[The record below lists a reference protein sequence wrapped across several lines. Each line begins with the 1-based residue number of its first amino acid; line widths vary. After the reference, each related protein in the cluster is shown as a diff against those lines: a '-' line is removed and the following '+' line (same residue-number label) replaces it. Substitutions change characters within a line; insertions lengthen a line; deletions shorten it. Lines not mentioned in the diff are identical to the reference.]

1 MYKEARFPPWTR
13 PPCATCKAGCWYLFL
28 GGCGP
33 NKAWKLAVSHACLPA
48 CLLALLPQPQE
59 ASKRTRRLCA
69 TAVDTMGREIMVKG
83 QVSMVAGG
91 GQLLD

>member
-1 MYKEARFPPWTR
+1 M
-13 PPCATCKAGCWYLFL
+13 
-28 GGCGP
+28 
-33 NKAWKLAVSHACLPA
+33 PA
-48 CLLALLPQPQE
+48 CLLAVLPQPQE